1 MTFAWGGTPD
11 SSPSVGS
18 SGESVSG
25 GSVTGGGG
33 GSLRSG
39 SLYGVVRIEQ
49 SQFDT
54 VCRGFVGAGQRMC
67 VRSDCQVASHSQKKK
82 TWSSLV
88 GDDTTAIFIRGS
100 SGTTSAEAL
109 GTVFCT
115 PVLPGQCMRGVDW
128 NEMELS
134 PRTLESWQASFT
146 ALRKASSES
155 GEGMDPTTAAQFM
168 ETTKSVVD
176 FTMTPRPKKRSV
188 EVETVMDDDDEDG
201 LVTPKLKRREIPW
214 KDVPTDI
221 STSTP
226 TPAVRILQG
235 GAWSNLVENVTT
247 LRDDLAREVAD
258 WRVSEEQQEEQVD
271 KLDLKLS
278 VLHELLGKRPSHFGT
293 RLAFQVLDSCV
304 SPFKKEL
311 EAFLADT
318 STDFRFQFV
327 DPTLSL
333 LSRSSR
339 SPTDPG
345 GKWADALQH
354 LQQRLASLEQAHAT
368 NVSGSGGSGGMSSGG
383 GSFNWSTGGLAS
395 GIGSQTGLG
404 VRFGSSPSQTNGGK
418 DVGGEVGVDV
428 AKLQEDVKNLQ
439 TMLKDLK
446 EQVDTDSIPIGSIIF
461 TSRAFCVTW
470 MELHHAASDPHVF
483 VDAISLLSLAT
494 SDASPDE
501 ERAANQRATT
511 AKVRDKTPYHTAY
524 IASFNLEVPPLL
536 GKGSDQATTTNSRA
550 LGAVPRF
557 ADFHP
562 PSGREG
568 IHQRILDYVKDGVHT
583 IEQAVGELFAF
594 GTEPSS
600 VAKELLLWSKTFW
613 DELTHWM
620 VRYHAQVQ
628 AESEASEQEVW
639 ILISHCIRAVFKSL
653 REARASGRASNTP
666 GGMLWGT
673 LKAHRVM
680 QEYRAADFSGHP
692 KIALILHEHL
702 IRFTTPRSKF
712 DTLQMSLNDRLDK
725 MQRAVNQAVSS
736 ANKSTKKT

>member
-1 MTFAWGGTPD
+1 MASVEQLVIERLNQQKTPSLTRDD
-11 SSPSVGS
+11 SV
-18 SGESVSG
+18 
-25 GSVTGGGG
+25 
-33 GSLRSG
+33 
-39 SLYGVVRIEQ
+39 
-49 SQFDT
+49 
-54 VCRGFVGAGQRMC
+54 
-67 VRSDCQVASHSQKKK
+67 
-82 TWSSLV
+82 
-88 GDDTTAIFIRGS
+88 
-100 SGTTSAEAL
+100 
-109 GTVFCT
+109 
-115 PVLPGQCMRGVDW
+115 
-128 NEMELS
+128 
-134 PRTLESWQASFT
+134 LESKLA
-146 ALRKASSES
+146 ALDTRV
-155 GEGMDPTTAAQFM
+155 GLLTGQF
-168 ETTKSVVD
+168 KV
-176 FTMTPRPKKRSV
+176 
-188 EVETVMDDDDEDG
+188 
-201 LVTPKLKRREIPW
+201 LV
-214 KDVPTDI
+214 
-221 STSTP
+221 
-226 TPAVRILQG
+226 
-235 GAWSNLVENVTT
+235 
-247 LRDDLAREVAD
+247 
-258 WRVSEEQQEEQVD
+258 
-271 KLDLKLS
+271 
-278 VLHELLGKRPSHFGT
+278 
-293 RLAFQVLDSCV
+293 
-304 SPFKKEL
+304 KKEL

-318 STDFRFQFV
+318 STDFRLQFV

-345 GKWADALQH
+345 GKWADALQQ
-354 LQQRLASLEQAHAT
+354 LQQRLTSLEQAHAT
-368 NVSGSGGSGGMSSGG
+368 NVSGSGGSGGMSAGG

-418 DVGGEVGVDV
+418 DVGREVGVDL
-428 AKLQEDVKNLQ
+428 AKLQEDMKNLQ

-446 EQVDTDSIPIGSIIF
+446 EQVDTNSIPIGSIIF

-511 AKVRDKTPYHTAY
+511 AKVRDKTPYHTAF

-639 ILISHCIRAVFKSL
+639 ILISHCV
-653 REARASGRASNTP
+653 
-666 GGMLWGT
+666 
-673 LKAHRVM
+673 
-680 QEYRAADFSGHP
+680 
-692 KIALILHEHL
+692 
-702 IRFTTPRSKF
+702 
-712 DTLQMSLNDRLDK
+712 
-725 MQRAVNQAVSS
+725 
-736 ANKSTKKT
+736 

>member
-1 MTFAWGGTPD
+1 MASVEQLVIERLNQKAAPSARDD
-11 SSPSVGS
+11 SAIEGKLAALETCVG
-18 SGESVSG
+18 
-25 GSVTGGGG
+25 
-33 GSLRSG
+33 L
-39 SLYGVVRIEQ
+39 L
-49 SQFDT
+49 
-54 VCRGFVGAGQRMC
+54 AGQF
-67 VRSDCQVASHSQKKK
+67 K
-82 TWSSLV
+82 
-88 GDDTTAIFIRGS
+88 
-100 SGTTSAEAL
+100 
-109 GTVFCT
+109 
-115 PVLPGQCMRGVDW
+115 
-128 NEMELS
+128 
-134 PRTLESWQASFT
+134 
-146 ALRKASSES
+146 
-155 GEGMDPTTAAQFM
+155 
-168 ETTKSVVD
+168 
-176 FTMTPRPKKRSV
+176 
-188 EVETVMDDDDEDG
+188 G
-201 LVTPKLKRREIPW
+201 LV
-214 KDVPTDI
+214 
-221 STSTP
+221 
-226 TPAVRILQG
+226 Q
-235 GAWSNLVENVTT
+235 
-247 LRDDLAREVAD
+247 
-258 WRVSEEQQEEQVD
+258 
-271 KLDLKLS
+271 
-278 VLHELLGKRPSHFGT
+278 
-293 RLAFQVLDSCV
+293 
-304 SPFKKEL
+304 KEL
-311 EAFLADT
+311 ESFLADT
-318 STDFRFQFV
+318 TTDFQVQFV
-327 DPTLSL
+327 DPTLTL

-339 SPTDPG
+339 CPSDPG
-345 GKWADALQH
+345 GKWSEALHQ
-354 LQQRLASLEQAHAT
+354 LQQRLFNLEQAQAAST
-368 NVSGSGGSGGMSSGG
+368 SSGVSMGNGSVG
-383 GSFNWSTGGLAS
+383 GGAFSWTTGGLKS
-395 GIGSQTGLG
+395 GIQGTQSGQG
-404 VRFGSSPSQTNGGK
+404 VRFAALPSSQQGNTNIGGN
-418 DVGGEVGVDV
+418 VDLS
-428 AKLQEDVKNLQ
+428 KMQEEMNNMQ
-439 TMLKDLK
+439 TMLKNLK
-446 EQVDTDSIPIGSIIF
+446 EQVDADSVTIGSIVF

-470 MELHHAASDPHVF
+470 MELHHATADPHVF

-536 GKGSDQATTTNSRA
+536 GKGSDQSTTTNLRA

-568 IHQRILDYVKDGVHT
+568 IHQRILDYVKDGVNT

-639 ILISHCIRAVFKSL
+639 ILISHCVRAVFKSL

-680 QEYRAADFSGHP
+680 KEYRAADFSGHP

-736 ANKSTKKT
+736 ANKTTKKS